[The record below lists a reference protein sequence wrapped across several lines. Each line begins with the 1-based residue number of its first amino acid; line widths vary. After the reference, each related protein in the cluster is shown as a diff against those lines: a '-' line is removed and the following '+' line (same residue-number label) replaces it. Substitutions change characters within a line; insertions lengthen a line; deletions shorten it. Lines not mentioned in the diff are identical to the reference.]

1 MAVLLEKFS
10 HQYLP
15 GPHGGDALTFL
26 MLHGTGGDE
35 HDLLHLGP
43 TLDEGAGL
51 LAPRGE
57 TCAGTGPCFLPSPTA
72 GALDLDDL
80 HVRTYDLADWVRA
93 AAVAHRF
100 NAKRVVAV
108 GHASGADM
116 AMSLLLLE
124 PGLLAGAVLFRPAL
138 PLEPE
143 RKPRLHGVAVFVG
156 AGRADRSVSPERLEE
171 LTYQLRRAGADV
183 TLHWDNAG
191 HELESREIAAAREWL
206 RRRHLARGLKVH
218 DPPL

>member
-1 MAVLLEKFS
+1 MAVSLDKFV

-15 GPHGGDALTFL
+15 APHGGDALTFL
-26 MLHGTGGDE
+26 LLHGTGGDE

-43 TLDEGAGL
+43 ALDEGAGL
-51 LAPRGE
+51 LAPR
-57 TCAGTGPCFLPSPTA
+57 AGSLAGPGPNFLQILAA

-80 HVRTYDLADWVRA
+80 HARTYELADWVRV
-93 AAVAHRF
+93 AAVAHGFDAR
-100 NAKRVVAV
+100 RVVAV

-116 AMSLLLLE
+116 AASLLLLE
-124 PGLLAGAVLFRPAL
+124 PRLLAGAVLFRPSL

-143 RKPRLHGVAVFVG
+143 RKPHLHGVAVFVA
-156 AGRADRSVSPERLEE
+156 AGRADGSMSPERLEG
-171 LTYQLRRAGADV
+171 LTYQLRRGGADV

-191 HELESREIAAAREWL
+191 HELDSREIAAAREWL
-206 RRRHLARGLKVH
+206 RRRHLASGLKVH

>member
-1 MAVLLEKFS
+1 MAVSLDKFV

-15 GPHGGDALTFL
+15 APRGGNALTFL

-43 TLDEGAGL
+43 ALDEGAGL

-57 TCAGTGPCFLPSPTA
+57 ALAGAGPSFLQSLVA

-80 HVRTYDLADWVRA
+80 HVRTYELADWVRA
-93 AAVAHRF
+93 AAAAHRF
-100 NAKRVVAV
+100 DVKRVVAV

-116 AMSLLLLE
+116 AASLLLLE

-143 RKPRLHGVAVFVG
+143 RKPHLHGVMVFVA
-156 AGRADRSVSPERLEE
+156 AGRADSSVLPERLEG

-191 HELESREIAAAREWL
+191 HELDSREIAAAREWL

>member
-1 MAVLLEKFS
+1 MAVSLDKFV

-15 GPHGGDALTFL
+15 APRGGDASTFL
-26 MLHGTGGDE
+26 MLHGTGGDQ

-43 TLDEGAGL
+43 TLDEGAGM

-57 TCAGTGPCFLPSPTA
+57 DLAGAGPGFLQNLVA
-72 GALDLDDL
+72 GALDLDEL
-80 HVRTYDLADWVRA
+80 HARTYELADWVRVA
-93 AAVAHRF
+93 AGAHRF
-100 NAKRVVAV
+100 DLKRVVAV
-108 GHASGADM
+108 GYASGADM
-116 AMSLLLLE
+116 AASLLLLE
-124 PGLLAGAVLFRPAL
+124 SGLLAGAVLFRPAL

-143 RKPRLHGVAVFVG
+143 RKPHLNGVAVFVA
-156 AGRADRSVSPERLEE
+156 AGRADEGVPPGQLEG

-191 HELESREIAAAREWL
+191 HELDSREIAAAREWL
-206 RRRHLARGLKVH
+206 RRHHLARGLKLH

>member
-1 MAVLLEKFS
+1 MAVRLDKFV

-15 GPHGGDALTFL
+15 APRGGDAVTFL

-43 TLDEGAGL
+43 ALDEGAGM

-57 TCAGTGPCFLPSPTA
+57 DLAGAGPSFLRSFVA

-80 HVRTYDLADWVRA
+80 HARTYELADWVRV

-100 NAKRVVAV
+100 DPRRIVAV
-108 GHASGADM
+108 GHANGADM
-116 AMSLLLLE
+116 ARSLLLLE

-138 PLEPE
+138 ALEPE
-143 RKPRLHGVAVFVG
+143 HNPHLPGVVVFVA
-156 AGRADRSVSPERLEE
+156 AGRADESVTPERLEG
-171 LTYQLRRAGADV
+171 LTYQLRHAGADV

-191 HELESREIAAAREWL
+191 HELDSREIAAAREWL
-206 RRRHLARGLKVH
+206 RRHHLARGLRLH

>member
-1 MAVLLEKFS
+1 MAVSLDKFD

-15 GPHGGDALTFL
+15 APLGGDAVTFL

-43 TLDEGAGL
+43 ALDEGAGL
-51 LAPRGE
+51 LAPRGKVL
-57 TCAGTGPCFLPSPTA
+57 AGAGSSFLQSLVA
-72 GALDLDDL
+72 GALDLDEV
-80 HVRTYDLADWVRA
+80 HARTYELADWVRA
-93 AAVAHRF
+93 AAGVHRF
-100 NAKRVVAV
+100 DLKRVVAV
-108 GHASGADM
+108 GYASGADL

-143 RKPRLHGVAVFVG
+143 RKPHLHGVAVFVA
-156 AGRADRSVSPERLEE
+156 AGRSDEAVSPERLEG
-171 LTYQLRRAGADV
+171 LTYQLRHAGAEV

-191 HELESREIAAAREWL
+191 REIDSREVAAAREWL
-206 RRRHLARGLKVH
+206 RRRHLARGLKLH